1 MGRKVMINNKKKYTI
16 TDYTKRQAKK
26 LGVIVKPSHKPNKK
40 IDVIDPKNRDKVLA
54 SIGGVKSDG
63 SFYNDYPTYMIT
75 KGKSYADKKRANYLQ
90 RHAHEPKRKVK
101 KLVNGYKSESKR
113 SIYSF
118 TPSYFAD
125 KLLW

>member
-1 MGRKVMINNKKKYTI
+1 MSKKKNYTI

-26 LGVIVKPSHKPNKK
+26 LGVIVRPSHKPNKK
-40 IDVIDPKNRDKVLA
+40 IDVIDPENQTKVLA

-63 SFYNDYPTYMIT
+63 TFYNDYPTYIKI
-75 KGKSYADKKRANYLQ
+75 KGKVYADKKRASYLK
-90 RHAHEPKRKVK
+90 RHAHEPKRKRNEIN
-101 KLVNGYKSESKR
+101 NGLKSKG